1 MSDDNN
7 NTELLAI
14 GVVAIITAIS
24 SLALVVFKLIK
35 KSTCFGISFETRS
48 VDNIQPNI
56 IISSNQPS
64 PVITHRELPIT
75 IIKESNV

>member
-24 SLALVVFKLIK
+24 SLALVVLKLIK
-35 KSTCFGISFETRS
+35 KSTCCGISFETRS

-64 PVITHRELPIT
+64 PITTHRASPI

>member
-56 IISSNQPS
+56 IISNQPS